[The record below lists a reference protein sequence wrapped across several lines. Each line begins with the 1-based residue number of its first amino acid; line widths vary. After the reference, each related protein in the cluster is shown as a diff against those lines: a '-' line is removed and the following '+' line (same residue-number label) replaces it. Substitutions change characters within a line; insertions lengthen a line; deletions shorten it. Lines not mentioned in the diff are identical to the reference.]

1 MGTREAW
8 GRQARQNEAEG
19 TATEG
24 KGQEMTEGDSPAAL
38 LARQVRNRARILGQF
53 IWGHKAPPASSGA
66 GSATS
71 PGVALHPAPQQ
82 SPQNSYDLL
91 AWKH

>member
-19 TATEG
+19 
-24 KGQEMTEGDSPAAL
+24 KGQEMTRGDSPAAF
-38 LARQVRNRARILGQF
+38 LARQVCNRARILGQF
-53 IWGHKAPPASSGA
+53 ILGHKAPPASSGA
-66 GSATS
+66 GSAIS
-71 PGVALHPAPQQ
+71 PGVVLHPAPQQ